1 MIPTVGD
8 LDRPER
14 LGVMDVCGSGRLG
27 NRALEKVRDLVEGGR
42 LKGVL
47 MVVETEDIGMGGQD
61 WMEWGFAQRRVSQ
74 EATRHYCYVGAGE
87 PGRQWS
93 PMKEGMEAWA
103 RAWEAELSLSGLR
116 CRWGGRA
123 EILERE
129 YWATVDCVEDV
140 MAGQSGEGRRFYGL
154 WDRWRKGRL
163 EKTGMGKE
171 SRKAVEEEI
180 TGMVIQYLEERR
192 KDTRNKSC

>member
-1 MIPTVGD
+1 
-8 LDRPER
+8 
-14 LGVMDVCGSGRLG
+14 
-27 NRALEKVRDLVEGGR
+27 
-42 LKGVL
+42 
-47 MVVETEDIGMGGQD
+47 
-61 WMEWGFAQRRVSQ
+61 
-74 EATRHYCYVGAGE
+74 
-87 PGRQWS
+87 
-93 PMKEGMEAWA
+93 MKEGMEAWA

-180 TGMVIQYLEERR
+180 TGMVIQYLEKGVVSEW
-192 KDTRNKSC
+192 KEGGEEEAETGEMGGGEVDEGLH